1 MQTIIILRPSCSFQS
16 TFAIDDIL
24 FFSEIIYEEAAKSRK
39 LITKS
44 RNSNRSFWAQKL
56 GEVPP
61 KTFNRFRA
69 IKSTIK
75 VSLAVSNLVGKR
87 SLVFVQPGTKVDSSY
102 YCENVLKQ
110 GLLPDIRSMS
120 GGDFTFQHNGALF
133 VKKLLTFY
141 ILMYPPSLNLTRKP
155 SCR

>member
-110 GLLPDIRSMS
+110 GLLPDIP
-120 GGDFTFQHNGALF
+120 GWL
-133 VKKLLTFY
+133 
-141 ILMYPPSLNLTRKP
+141 
-155 SCR
+155 